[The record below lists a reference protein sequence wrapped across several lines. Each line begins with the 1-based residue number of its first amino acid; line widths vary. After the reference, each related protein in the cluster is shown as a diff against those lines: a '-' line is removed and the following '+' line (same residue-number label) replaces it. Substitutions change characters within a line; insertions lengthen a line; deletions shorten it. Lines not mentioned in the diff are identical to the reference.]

1 MSRFLRALGVVAV
14 VIWSAVPVAFAVLS
28 SVKDNREIF
37 VWPPRLLFTPT
48 LAHYVDL
55 FHTWPNFTTTL
66 FNSLVVTLGATALS
80 TGCSLLAAFV
90 YARHRGRWLA
100 ASAHFMVGIRLLPPI
115 IVTLP
120 LFPLADWL
128 GLSDTWTVL
137 IVLYAAFFVSLGTMI
152 LKATI
157 DGIPDELDNAAM
169 VDGASEWQV
178 LWRVIAPLSAQGL
191 IAASVF
197 VFIFAW
203 NEYLFAFVF
212 TTSRAKTAPLILS
225 EMMSSLTGVDWGVL
239 FAAVTIQLAPVVVF
253 VWLVQ
258 RWLVSG
264 LTAGALK
271 G

>member
-1 MSRFLRALGVVAV
+1 MSKALRALGIAIT
-14 VIWSAVPVAFAVLS
+14 VIWSALPVAFAVLAS
-28 SVKDNREIF
+28 LKQNRDIF
-37 VWPPRLLFTPT
+37 TWPPHLIFHPT
-48 LAHYVDL
+48 FIHYIDL
-55 FHTWPNFTTTL
+55 FKTWPEFAGTL
-66 FNSLVVTLGATALS
+66 LNSIAVTIGATALS

-90 YARHRGRWLA
+90 YSRCKGSLLA
-100 ASAHFMVGIRLLPPI
+100 LSAHFMVAVRLLPPI

-120 LFPLADWL
+120 LFPLVNWL

-137 IVLYAAFFVSLGTMI
+137 ILLYAAFFVSLGTMI

-157 DGIPDELDNAAM
+157 DGIPDELDSAAM
-169 VDGASEWQV
+169 IDGASEWQV
-178 LWRVIAPLSAQGL
+178 LWRVIAPLAAQGL

-212 TTSRAKTAPLILS
+212 TTARAKTAPLILS

-239 FAAVTIQLAPVVVF
+239 FAGVTIQLVPVLVF

>member
-1 MSRFLRALGVVAV
+1 MARLLRAIGVLAA
-14 VIWSAVPVAFAVLS
+14 VIWSVVPVAFAILS
-28 SVKDNREIF
+28 SLKENREIF
-37 VWPPRLLFTPT
+37 AWPPRLIFTPT
-48 LAHYVDL
+48 LSHYVDL
-55 FHTWPNFTTTL
+55 FQTWPTYTPTL
-66 FNSLVVTLGATALS
+66 FNSFIVTLSATALS
-80 TGCSLLAAFV
+80 TGCSLFAAVV
-90 YARHRGRWLA
+90 YSRHRGRWLA

-120 LFPLADWL
+120 LFPLADSL

-137 IVLYAAFFVSLGTMI
+137 IVLYASFFVSLGTMI

-157 DGIPDELDNAAM
+157 DAIPDELDCAAM
-169 VDGASEWQV
+169 IDGASEWQL
-178 LWRVIAPLSAQGL
+178 LWRVIAPLAAQGL

-197 VFIFAW
+197 VFIYSW
-203 NEYLFAFVF
+203 NEYLFAFIF

-239 FAAVTIQLAPVVVF
+239 FAAVTIQIVPVVIF

-264 LTAGALK
+264 LTAGAIK